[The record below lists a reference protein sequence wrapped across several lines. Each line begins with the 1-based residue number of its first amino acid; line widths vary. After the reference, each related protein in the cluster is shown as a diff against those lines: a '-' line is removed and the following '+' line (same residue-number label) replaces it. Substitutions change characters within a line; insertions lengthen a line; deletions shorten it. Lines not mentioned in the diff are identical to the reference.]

1 MNVTIKSAL
10 AVAALALG
18 ASAAQAAIPAG
29 NIVFNE
35 WNNATNAQGYT
46 WDTGLAAASF
56 TGNTSFSVT
65 LTNAAAIAAFNSNSA
80 NVQWNVAGAAGA
92 NYFTTGTTNNVL
104 NYGSNIGEGNFE
116 QSSAVSAAGTIYSSL
131 TTNTASLSS
140 AYWAASFSQGNGS
153 LADLTD
159 KIGGG
164 ASSSMNFLVLDTNAT
179 PTLFSGTWTLQF
191 LNAAGGLATTG
202 TAVSAVL
209 AWSPTAV
216 PLPAAVWLLGSGLAG
231 LAGIGR
237 RRKLTVA

>member
-1 MNVTIKSAL
+1 MNVTFKAAL

-18 ASAAQAAIPAG
+18 TSAVQAAIPPG

-46 WDTGLAAASF
+46 WDTGLSAASF
-56 TGNTSFSVT
+56 TGNSSFSVT
-65 LTNAAAIAAFNSNSA
+65 LTNAAAIAAFNLGSA
-80 NVQWNVAGAAGA
+80 NVQWNVAGAAGT

-104 NYGSNIGEGNFE
+104 NYGANIGEGNFE
-116 QSSAVSAAGTIYSSL
+116 QSTAVSNAATIYGAL
-131 TTNTASLSS
+131 TTNTATV
-140 AYWAASFSQGNGS
+140 ATTYWAASFSQGLGA
-153 LADLTD
+153 LADQTD

-209 AWSPTAV
+209 SYSAV